1 MFFITQLCWYK
12 SMVILNF
19 SNVEKMIF
27 QDREIQKILPPNMFS
42 YFEQWRLG
50 KQMPFLKQIGKAA
63 MLDFLNNLNDE
74 HISIL
79 EDYFGERVMV
89 ERLNYNI
96 AMNIEISL
104 EDANEVC
111 QKLCEIEG
119 DFNYGTWRD
128 EKKLYISFWR

>member
-1 MFFITQLCWYK
+1 
-12 SMVILNF
+12 MVTLNF
-19 SNVEKMIF
+19 SNVEKLIF
-27 QDREIQKILPPNMFS
+27 KDREIQKVLPPNMFS

-63 MLDFLNNLNDE
+63 MLDFINNLNDE

-79 EDYFGERVMV
+79 EDYFNERVVV
-89 ERLNYNI
+89 ERLNYNV
-96 AMNIEISL
+96 AMNIEVSL
-104 EDANEVC
+104 ENSNEVC